1 MKFAFT
7 FLIALLCFVVTQSFQ
22 CGRDIQSQ
30 CDTYKNDT
38 VLLNASIVNS
48 ATEYRLYDTI
58 WLSSSISDNFA
69 PLSGSPALFTKSIDQ
84 LNLTIIPYSINTA
97 GSLPVLQYA
106 NIEFNPV
113 VREGSLQ
120 NPGYS
125 GYNYIFRRVA
135 PNNNLQAGLVAGRTG
150 LYLMEINHGNYYGGS
165 FNINNGNDF
174 CTSYNGQSNIPV
186 SQQNRNY
193 WNLLGVTAISVAANY
208 GSKTVSINNRN
219 YFIFK
224 VIP

>member
-1 MKFAFT
+1 MKFT
-7 FLIALLCFVVTQSFQ
+7 LTLLIALFCFIVTQSFQ
-22 CGRDIQSQ
+22 CDRGINQQ
-30 CDTYKNDT
+30 CDTYKTDT
-38 VLLNASIVNS
+38 VLLNVSIVN
-48 ATEYRLYDTI
+48 AAAEYRLYDTI
-58 WLSSSISDNFA
+58 WLSSIVNDNFT

-84 LNLTIIPYSINTA
+84 LNLTVMPYSINTA
-97 GSLPVLQYA
+97 GTLPILQYA

-120 NPGYS
+120 NPGYN

-150 LYLMEINHGNYYGGS
+150 LYLVEINHGNYYGGS
-165 FNINNGNDF
+165 FNIYNGNDH
-174 CTSYNGQSNIPV
+174 CTSYNGQSAMPL

-193 WNLLGVTAISVAANY
+193 WTLLGVTAISIGSNY

-219 YFIFK
+219 YFIIR